1 MMYGLSV
8 AHSVEATRSHKP
20 ADPTLALVPVKH
32 TAAKRSPRLNAMK
45 LTAVAALLLVLPAL
59 DVIA

>member
-8 AHSVEATRSHKP
+8 THSVEAVNGHKP
-20 ADPTLALVPVKH
+20 PAEPLALVRTKP
-32 TAAKRSPRLNAMK
+32 AGAKRSPRLNAMK
-45 LTAVAALLLVLPAL
+45 VTAIAALLLVLPAL